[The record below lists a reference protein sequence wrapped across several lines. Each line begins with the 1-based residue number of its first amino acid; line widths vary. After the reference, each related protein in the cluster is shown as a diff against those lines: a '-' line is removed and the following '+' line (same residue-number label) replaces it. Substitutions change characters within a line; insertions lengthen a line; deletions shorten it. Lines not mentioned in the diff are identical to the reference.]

1 MKQELL
7 RKITPIIEH
16 FVDDTLKT
24 FDDLGK
30 TRKSLVQQERHYQDL
45 VEEKQKELTDIKTR
59 KTLEKAENDDRITE
73 LNNAKDNFLLKA
85 KGYDD
90 LIKELAAKKKELE
103 SNLSKSKIELIRAKD
118 NRDQTEIV
126 RDEAEDIKL
135 DYDIKLESLKGDFS
149 KLAEKEAQA
158 DIKDKK
164 LTVRENNVFLDES
177 RNEQKTQELND
188 LDLKVKADRKEV
200 DRLIKR
206 YKLKES

>member
-59 KTLEKAENDDRITE
+59 KTLDKAENDERITE

>member
-164 LTVRENNVFLDES
+164 LTVRENNIFLDES